1 LPAATAAAAA
11 VGRQVLACLR
21 SLLERV
27 HHVAAVFQ
35 QFLLAG
41 VDVLVGGTRRVDR
54 RLAIFQPV
62 SNFACLDAFAG
73 IVGALTERTV
83 TLVGRCLSESLL
95 EELGSAHVLV
105 ASVLLVLHQH
115 QLAVRPLLLGQEVP
129 HCVLL
134 KLEDGHQCGETGEVG
149 AGSRRCLP
157 CVSFFF
163 LVFPSYASS
172 FVSV

>member
-1 LPAATAAAAA
+1 MQSSNIELN
-11 VGRQVLACLR
+11 LACLR

-41 VDVLVGGTRRVDR
+41 VDVLVGGTCRVDR

-62 SNFACLDAFAG
+62 SNFTCLKLSDVGQLLLQKNETTTNLSSYLDTFAG

-83 TLVGRCLSESLL
+83 TLVGRCFSESLL
-95 EELGSAHVLV
+95 QELGGAHVLV
-105 ASVLLVLHQH
+105 TSVLLVLHQH

-129 HCVLL
+129 HGVLL
-134 KLEDGHQCGETGEVG
+134 KLEDGHKRVQAGQVG
-149 AGSRRCLP
+149 ASG
-157 CVSFFF
+157 
-163 LVFPSYASS
+163 
-172 FVSV
+172 